1 MHAGDKRKLTLRGV
15 KGRREKKVYYIQDR
29 RRRRFQR
36 QEVCCCLRFLAGY
49 EDRVFRREVSRC

>member
-36 QEVCCCLRFLAGY
+36 QEVRRCLRFLAGY
-49 EDRVFRREVSRC
+49 EDRVFR